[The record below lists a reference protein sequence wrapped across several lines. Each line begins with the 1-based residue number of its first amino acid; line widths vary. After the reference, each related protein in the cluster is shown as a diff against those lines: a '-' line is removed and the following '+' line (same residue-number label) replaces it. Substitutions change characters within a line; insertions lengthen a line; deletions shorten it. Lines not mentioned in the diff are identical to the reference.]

1 MKKQVNEA
9 SVRIDVQ
16 GLESNDLETLSRMLA
31 LAGQAEN
38 KGPQFGGMSSIPRIM
53 PLDMDSIG
61 GDETQ
66 PIMNPLD
73 AVSTD
78 DMSGAGSAELGAAA
92 GDLAGSITDFGDEG
106 LDSGI
111 DSGVESFDEVQ
122 DESSAPFGQDDISA
136 EVDSVYTGDD
146 DFDMGRMSS
155 LAGIHES
162 QDVDEADDVPFDSA
176 SEANPDDESVDE
188 ETIGE
193 SLLPDLSLDEDS
205 ISSNADS
212 QINQEFGPF
221 RTEFECVNDGQS
233 KTNGVE
239 GDNFI
244 VVPKGNA
251 FYWKRTV
258 QEDADNRPEPEF
270 YDDEGIRNS
279 RHDYRHKRTALG
291 DNPILS
297 VDESEDEDESV
308 DSIFESINEKYKKF
322 MEGL

>member
-1 MKKQVNEA
+1 MKKQINEA

-38 KGPQFGGMSSIPRIM
+38 KGPQLGGMASIPAIR

-66 PIMNPLD
+66 AIMSPETSPS
-73 AVSTD
+73 AD
-78 DMSGAGSAELGAAA
+78 DMSGVGGSDLGAAV

-106 LDSGI
+106 LDNGMGS
-111 DSGVESFDEVQ
+111 DVESMEVQ
-122 DESSAPFGQDDISA
+122 DESSPDFGSDDISS
-136 EVDSVYTGDD
+136 ELDSEYTGDD

-162 QDVDEADDVPFDSA
+162 QDVDDSDDVSDDSDD
-176 SEANPDDESVDE
+176 EVNPDDQSADE

-193 SLLPDLSLDEDS
+193 SLLPDLSLDEDA
-205 ISSNADS
+205 ISPEE
-212 QINQEFGPF
+212 QPNQEFGPF
-221 RTEFECVNDGQS
+221 RTEFECVNDGQE

-258 QEDADNRPEPEF
+258 QEDADNRPEPDF

-279 RHDYRHKRTALG
+279 RHEYRNKRTALG

-297 VDESEDEDESV
+297 VDESEEDDESV
-308 DSIFESINEKYKKF
+308 DSIFESINDKYKKF